1 MLVLYLEFW
10 DVWGSLRRLALLS
23 SSRAVTQRWVSPFNR
38 QIHSKGSFRVNFTLF
53 FFLNRCHVTLLSLC
67 RSPLKALT
75 SVSAQ
80 AHGLVL
86 PHKCLWIL
94 LLQCSQT
101 SPRSVHVLHSLLRTL
116 QLGIKVPTNKLKKA
130 FGIWRIEKRL
140 KDAAPLNLVLMFQMT
155 LYDQNNLSSVA
166 LFLLRVVSWQG
177 RVESSKS
184 ILSSAQQI

>member
-23 SSRAVTQRWVSPFNR
+23 SPRAVTQRWVSPFNR
-38 QIHSKGSFRVNFTLF
+38 QIHSKGIFRVNFTSSFF
-53 FFLNRCHVTLLSLC
+53 FFLNRCHVTFLSLC
-67 RSPLKALT
+67 CSPLKALT

-130 FGIWRIEKRL
+130 FGIRQIERRL
-140 KDAAPLNLVLMFQMT
+140 NDAAPLNLVLMFQMT

-166 LFLLRVVSWQG
+166 LFLLCVFS
-177 RVESSKS
+177 
-184 ILSSAQQI
+184 